1 MEKKEYKKP
10 NVKLEDIRLED
21 IVLTSSI
28 EIIDG
33 NNELTGNY
41 DEDL

>member
-1 MEKKEYKKP
+1 MEKKEYKQP
-10 NVKLEDIRLED
+10 NVRLEAIRLED

-28 EIIDG
+28 ERIDG

>member
-1 MEKKEYKKP
+1 MEKKEYKQP
-10 NVKLEDIRLED
+10 NVRLEDIRIED

-28 EIIDG
+28 ERIDG

-41 DEDL
+41 DEEL